1 MAGWKNKQTS
11 CADPTRLHGTLALQI
26 IVRPGEVMKHSCH
39 LPLGRAHNHIVL
51 SSPRFLGMSR
61 LKMEY
66 VGLDNAVLWCLDILA
81 CMSSLGASVRRS
93 VA

>member
-1 MAGWKNKQTS
+1 M
-11 CADPTRLHGTLALQI
+11 
-26 IVRPGEVMKHSCH
+26 
-39 LPLGRAHNHIVL
+39 L